1 MIVYARYDARL
12 NKDPLTG
19 KERKVKYKSL
29 QYVIEIKNLI
39 ENYLDFLLN
48 LLKRNFYLKSN
59 FFQ

>member
-29 QYVIEIKNLI
+29 QYVAAFEIKTTSVKNLI
-39 ENYLDFLLN
+39 ENDLTFLLSF
-48 LLKRNFYLKSN
+48 LIV
-59 FFQ
+59 